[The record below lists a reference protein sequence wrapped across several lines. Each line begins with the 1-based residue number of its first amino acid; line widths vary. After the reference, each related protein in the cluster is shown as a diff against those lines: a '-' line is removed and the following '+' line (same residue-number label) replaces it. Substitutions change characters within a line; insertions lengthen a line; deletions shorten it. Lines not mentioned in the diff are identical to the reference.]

1 MPKLRLLVVVEDPSD
16 YQRCKVK
23 MLTIS
28 FQSSSVELKI
38 ENKLGGQANTGGGHN
53 AENQGESRQSCVP
66 AASAAAVRR

>member
-1 MPKLRLLVVVEDPSD
+1 MVVEDPSD

-38 ENKLGGQANTGGGHN
+38 ENKLSGQADTMLRTKANPDKVV
-53 AENQGESRQSCVP
+53 SCLELET
-66 AASAAAVRR
+66 SLC

>member
-38 ENKLGGQANTGGGHN
+38 ENKLGGQADTMLRTKANGDLKRRLSEG
-53 AENQGESRQSCVP
+53 SRRL
-66 AASAAAVRR
+66 A

>member
-1 MPKLRLLVVVEDPSD
+1 MVEDPSD

-38 ENKLGGQANTGGGHN
+38 ENKLSGQADTMLRTKPNGYRVVWCLVLQKAQFEG
-53 AENQGESRQSCVP
+53 S
-66 AASAAAVRR
+66 

>member
-38 ENKLGGQANTGGGHN
+38 ENKLGGQADTGGHN
-53 AENQGESRQSCVP
+53 AENQGEWRQSHVVSR
-66 AASAAAVRR
+66 A